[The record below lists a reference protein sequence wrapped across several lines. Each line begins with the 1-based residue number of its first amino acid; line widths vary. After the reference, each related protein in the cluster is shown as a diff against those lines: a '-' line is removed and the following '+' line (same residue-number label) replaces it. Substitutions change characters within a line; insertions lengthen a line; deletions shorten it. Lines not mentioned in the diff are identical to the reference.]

1 MVMVPSSD
9 DTILRNLKRRA
20 NAQGAEISV
29 RVFGVDDWA
38 WARSGTEVISYDT
51 DPSLNHLCA
60 FNFHKLNVSIQ
71 RNTKD
76 FSTEFSFVQ
85 NMEFGTLNV
94 NGNYTTNDRNILQH
108 PEFKKIKKFIQTN
121 IKTYSDEILSLQ
133 NSELYITQSW
143 LNFSG
148 NQQGHHTHS
157 HPNSIVSGVF
167 YFESD
172 ENDKIKFHRSYDSD
186 PFPKTEYD
194 ILNSETW
201 WFPATKGKLILFSSK
216 TVHSVDIRESNVP
229 RISLSFNT
237 YFKGQ
242 IGHPSHLNYLKL

>member
-1 MVMVPSSD
+1 MYETKTNELRVNCIFPV
-9 DTILRNLKRRA
+9 TICDIDIDRDFTEEELKFVSKHK
-20 NAQGAEISV
+20 ELT
-29 RVFGVDDWA
+29 
-38 WARSGTEVISYDT
+38 TE
-51 DPSLNHLCA
+51 N
-60 FNFHKLNVSIQ
+60 
-71 RNTKD
+71 
-76 FSTEFSFVQ
+76 
-85 NMEFGTLNV
+85 TLNKTSQ
-94 NGNYTTNDRNILQH
+94 NTFIL
-108 PEFKKIKKFIQTN
+108 N
-121 IKTYSDEILSLQ
+121 SDEMTDIRQFCLLNTSKYFHEVLKVHPAT
-133 NSELYITQSW
+133 SLYITQSW
-143 LNFSG
+143 LNFSE
-148 NQQGHHTHS
+148 NHQGHHVHS

>member
-1 MVMVPSSD
+1 MYENKTNELRINCIFPV
-9 DTILRNLKRRA
+9 TICDIDIDRDFTEEELKFVSKHK
-20 NAQGAEISV
+20 ELT
-29 RVFGVDDWA
+29 
-38 WARSGTEVISYDT
+38 TE
-51 DPSLNHLCA
+51 N
-60 FNFHKLNVSIQ
+60 
-71 RNTKD
+71 
-76 FSTEFSFVQ
+76 
-85 NMEFGTLNV
+85 TLNKTSQ
-94 NGNYTTNDRNILQH
+94 NTFIL
-108 PEFKKIKKFIQTN
+108 N
-121 IKTYSDEILSLQ
+121 SDEMTDIRQFCLLNTSKYFHEVLKVHPAT
-133 NSELYITQSW
+133 SLYITQSW